1 MDNDSRRFRDIKE
14 HFSLEAGDFDSIIA
28 DRVPFYDL
36 FIRALVNVLPFKK
49 DKAIRI
55 ADLGCGTGTISF
67 YVKEIF
73 PNAEIDCVDFSSE
86 MLESA
91 RKKLGRFKGIRYF
104 ESDILK
110 FNLIGYDAVLS
121 SLCLHHIGKEKE
133 KKEFF
138 KKVYNGLLEGGVFY
152 IYDVIL
158 ASNSTVQDVYLE
170 EWKKFMSE
178 NLSFEDVEKTI
189 QKYYDEDRP
198 FALMDELKRLE
209 ETGFRD
215 VDVICKFYNGAV
227 YGGIRRD

>member
-1 MDNDSRRFRDIKE
+1 MQNDSKRFQTIKE
-14 HFSLEAGDFDSIIA
+14 HFGGESKEFDSIIT
-28 DRVPFYDL
+28 DRVPLYGL
-36 FIRALVNVLPFKK
+36 FIEALVNVLPFQH
-49 DKAIRI
+49 DKTIKVV
-55 ADLGCGTGTISF
+55 DLGCGTGTVA
-67 YVKEIF
+67 YQVKEKF
-73 PNAEIDCVDFSSE
+73 PNAEITCVDFSPE

-91 RKKLGRFKGIRYF
+91 RKKLGRFKGITYY
-104 ESDILK
+104 ESDVLK
-110 FNLIGYDAVLS
+110 FDLVGYDAVLS
-121 SLCLHHIGKEKE
+121 SLCLHHIGKEKV

>member
-1 MDNDSRRFRDIKE
+1 MQNDSKRFQTIKE
-14 HFSLEAGDFDSIIA
+14 HFGGESKEFDSIIT
-28 DRVPFYDL
+28 DRVPLYGL
-36 FIRALVNVLPFKK
+36 FIEALVNVLPFQH
-49 DKAIRI
+49 DKTIKVV
-55 ADLGCGTGTISF
+55 DLGCGTGTVA
-67 YVKEIF
+67 YQVKEKF
-73 PNAEIDCVDFSSE
+73 PNAEITCVDFSPE

-91 RKKLGRFKGIRYF
+91 RKKLGRFKGITYY
-104 ESDILK
+104 ESDVLK
-110 FNLIGYDAVLS
+110 FDLVGYDAVLS
-121 SLCLHHIGKEKE
+121 SLCLHHIGKEKV

-170 EWKKFMSE
+170 EWKKFMSK
-178 NLSFEDVEKTI
+178 NLSVEDVEKTI

>member
-1 MDNDSRRFRDIKE
+1 MDSDSGRFSDIKK
-14 HFSLEAGDFDSIIA
+14 HFSLEAGGFDSIIA

-36 FIRALVNVLPFKK
+36 FIRALVNVVPFKK

-55 ADLGCGTGTISF
+55 ADLGCGTGTVSF
-67 YVKEIF
+67 YVKERF
-73 PNAEIDCVDFSSE
+73 PNAEIDCVDFSPE
-86 MLESA
+86 MLKAA
-91 RKKLGRFKGIRYF
+91 RKKLERFRGITYF

-133 KKEFF
+133 KKGFF
-138 KKVYNGLLEGGVFY
+138 KQVYNSLLEGGVFY

-158 ASNSTVQDVYLE
+158 ASNSVVQEVFLE
-170 EWKKFMSE
+170 EWKEFMRK
-178 NLSFEDVEKTI
+178 NLSFEDVGKTM

-209 ETGFRD
+209 EAGFRD

-227 YGGIRRD
+227 YGGIK